1 MTYYGDDENNLEEQ
15 VKYLDKLEQGIRV
28 KQQRDFMRWRDQTIQ
43 DEIRK
48 TAEELGLSQAD
59 LARHMSDPGYEKDI
73 RRSTRKLIERA
84 SQRVGKPKVA
94 GTSTQRRQERVEPQ
108 RRGRPSGPDM
118 DEMRGRAQRGQLS
131 DDELCELL
139 PRLIR

>member
-1 MTYYGDDENNLEEQ
+1 MAYDEDYEKEQ
-15 VKYLDKLEQGIRV
+15 RIQNYKQMQQDLVEL
-28 KQQRDFMRWRDQTIQ
+28 QQREFMKWRDQTIQ

-59 LARHMSDPGYEKDI
+59 LVRHMSDPGYEKDI
-73 RRSTRKLIERA
+73 RRSTRKLVERA
-84 SQRVGKPKVA
+84 SQRVGKQKAA

-131 DDELCELL
+131 DDELCDLL

>member
-1 MTYYGDDENNLEEQ
+1 MAYDDDAYEKEKRIETYRQMQQDLAEL
-15 VKYLDKLEQGIRV
+15 
-28 KQQRDFMRWRDQTIQ
+28 QQREFMKWRDQTIQ

-59 LARHMSDPGYEKDI
+59 LVRHMSDPGYEKDI
-73 RRSTRKLIERA
+73 RRSTRKLVERA

-94 GTSTQRRQERVEPQ
+94 ASSTRRERVEPQ
-108 RRGRPSGPDM
+108 RRGRPDM
-118 DEMRGRAQRGQLS
+118 EEMKARGRREQLS